1 MYRRSSTQEEI
12 VMKFDF
18 DYWANLARTNPAQ
31 FDKERRQALQE
42 AIDIAPPEK
51 RAKLELLAYRVNEM
65 ITYSVSPK
73 AAIETSFQMM
83 TDSLCDQNSQFAK
96 LATLVQHHREL
107 AASVRS

>member
-1 MYRRSSTQEEI
+1 
-12 VMKFDF
+12 MKFDF

-42 AIDIAPPEK
+42 AIDKAPLEK
-51 RAKLELLAYRVNEM
+51 RAKLELLAYRLNEM
-65 ITYSVSPK
+65 IAHSLSPK
-73 AAIETSFQMM
+73 FAIDTSFQMM
-83 TDSLCDQNSQFAK
+83 TDSLCEQNHQFTK